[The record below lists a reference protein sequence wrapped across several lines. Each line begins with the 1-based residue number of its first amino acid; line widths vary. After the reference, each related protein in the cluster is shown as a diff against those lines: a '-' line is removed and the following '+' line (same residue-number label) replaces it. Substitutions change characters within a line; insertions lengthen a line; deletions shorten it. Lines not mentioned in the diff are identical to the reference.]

1 MSLAKL
7 RHPRDEATKL
17 MLSGNTQTHAIIVTE
32 ISTEEIKV
40 FISIRKAA
48 KFIGIHSTCLARC
61 LNVKN
66 IYTGHGYTIV
76 KNN

>member
-7 RHPRDEATKL
+7 GHPRDEATKL
-17 MLSGNTQTHAIIVTE
+17 KLSGNTKAHAIIVTE
-32 ISTEEIKV
+32 ISTGEVKV
-40 FISIRKAA
+40 FTSIRKAA
-48 KFIGIHSTCLARC
+48 KFIGIHSTSLAKC

-76 KNN
+76 NNN